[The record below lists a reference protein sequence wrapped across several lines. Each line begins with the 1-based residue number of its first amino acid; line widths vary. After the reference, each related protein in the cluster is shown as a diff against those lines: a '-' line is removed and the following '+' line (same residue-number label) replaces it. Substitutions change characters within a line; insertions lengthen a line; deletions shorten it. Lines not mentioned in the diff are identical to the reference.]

1 MRLVFSFLT
10 LSFFLFFKP
19 ADEKPIKEIIIN
31 GVAQGTTYHII
42 YFAADSIII
51 KAQVDSILTRIDSA
65 LSIYKPYSLISQF
78 NQSVNG
84 IAVDQHF
91 INVFNAS
98 LTTYKA
104 TGGLFDITV
113 EPLVEAWGFAAKHIT
128 EIPTSSKIDSL
139 LTCIGSVNLTLK
151 KNFLYKAKPC
161 IKIDVNGIAQGYSVD
176 VLADFLEQQG
186 IHNYLVELGG
196 EIRLKG
202 RKLPGNEKMKIGIE
216 SPPDDDMDDEIMQQ
230 VIELDSGAITT
241 SGNYRK
247 YYESN
252 GKKISHLIDPR
263 TGYSIQN
270 EMISATVYAKD
281 ATTADAYDNALM
293 VMGLD
298 SAMHFVEKRKD
309 LAAYFIYKRKDGT
322 VTDTASTKFYKLMHP

>member
-1 MRLVFSFLT
+1 MRLVFVVII
-10 LSFFLFFKP
+10 LSTFLFFKP
-19 ADEKPIKEIIIN
+19 ADKPAVKEIIID
-31 GVAQGTTYHII
+31 GFAQGTTYHII
-42 YFAADSIII
+42 YFAEDSVVKKIQLDSIMN
-51 KAQVDSILTRIDSA
+51 KIDSS
-65 LSIYKPYSLISQF
+65 LSIYKPYSLISLF
-78 NQSVNG
+78 NLSENG

-91 INVFNAS
+91 INVVQAS

-104 TGGLFDITV
+104 TNGIFDITV
-113 EPLVEAWGFAAKHIT
+113 APLTEAWGFAVKRGT
-128 EIPTSSKIDSL
+128 EIPGPEKIAALLGCVSSQ
-139 LTCIGSVNLTLK
+139 NLVLK
-151 KNFLYKAKPC
+151 GNYLSKLKPC
-161 IKIDVNGIAQGYSVD
+161 VKIDVNGIAQGYSVD
-176 VLADFLEQQG
+176 VLAAFLEQQG
-186 IHNYLVELGG
+186 INHYLVELGG

-202 RKLPGNEKMKIGIE
+202 RKLPGNEKLKVGIE
-216 SPPDDDMDDEIMQQ
+216 SPPDDEMDEEIIQQ

-281 ATTADAYDNALM
+281 ATTADAFDNALM
-293 VMGLD
+293 VMGVD
-298 SAMHFVEKRKD
+298 SALHFVEAKKE

-322 VTDTASTKFYKLMHP
+322 ITDTATSTFYKLLQ

>member
-1 MRLVFSFLT
+1 MRLVFAFII
-10 LSFFLFFKP
+10 LSAFLFFKP
-19 ADEKPIKEIIIN
+19 IDEKPVKEIIIN
-31 GVAQGTTYHII
+31 GLAQGTTYHII
-42 YFAADSIII
+42 YFAADSIIR
-51 KAQVDSILTRIDSA
+51 KAQIDSVLDKIDSS
-65 LSIYKPYSLISQF
+65 LSIYKPYSLISRF
-78 NQSVNG
+78 NQSNEG
-84 IAVDQHF
+84 ITVDQHF
-91 INVFNAS
+91 INVINSS

-113 EPLVEAWGFAAKHIT
+113 EPLVEAWGFATKHIT
-128 EIPTSSKIDSL
+128 EIPTATKIDSL
-139 LTCIGSVNLTLK
+139 LKCIGSNNLSLK
-151 KNFLYKAKPC
+151 KNFLHKSKPC
-161 IKIDVNGIAQGYSVD
+161 IKIDVNGIAQGYTVD
-176 VLADFLEQQG
+176 VLANFFELQG

-202 RKLPGNEKMKIGIE
+202 KKIPGNEKMKVGIE

-230 VIELDSGAITT
+230 VLKLDSGAITT

-281 ATTADAYDNALM
+281 ATTADAFDNALM

-322 VTDTASTKFYKLMHP
+322 VADTATTKFYRLMHP

>member
-1 MRLVFSFLT
+1 MRLVFSFILLT
-10 LSFFLFFKP
+10 TFCFLKP
-19 ADEKPIKEIIIN
+19 SDKTPREFIIT

-42 YFAADSIII
+42 YFATDSIV
-51 KAQVDSILTRIDSA
+51 KKSQFDSILNRLDSS
-65 LSIYKPYSLISQF
+65 LSIYKPYSLISKF
-78 NQSVNG
+78 NTAKKSLV
-84 IAVDQHF
+84 IDQHF
-91 INVFNAS
+91 INVINAS

-104 TGGLFDITV
+104 TNGLFDITV
-113 EPLVEAWGFAAKHIT
+113 EPLVEAWGFAAKHIDS
-128 EIPTSSKIDSL
+128 IPDSAKIKSL
-139 LTCIGSVNLTLK
+139 LKCIGSNNLSLN
-151 KNFLYKAKPC
+151 KNILSKSKPC

-176 VLADFLEQQG
+176 VIANFIEQQG
-186 IHNYLVELGG
+186 IENYLVELGG

-202 RKLPGNEKMKIGIE
+202 KKIPSNDKLKVGIE
-216 SPPDDDMDDEIMQQ
+216 SPTDDELEAGIMQQ

-281 ATTADAYDNALM
+281 ATTADAFDNALM
-293 VMGLD
+293 VMGID
-298 SAMHFVEKRKD
+298 SALHFTEARRD
-309 LAAYFIYKRKDGT
+309 IAAYFIYKKTDGSIA
-322 VTDTASTKFYKLMHP
+322 DTATTKFYKLMHP

>member
-1 MRLVFSFLT
+1 MRLVFSFILLAT
-10 LSFFLFFKP
+10 FCFLKP
-19 ADEKPIKEIIIN
+19 ADKAPREFIVN

-42 YFAADSIII
+42 YFATDSAI
-51 KAQVDSILTRIDSA
+51 KKSQFDSILNKLDSS
-65 LSIYKPYSLISQF
+65 LSIYKQYSLISKF
-78 NQSVNG
+78 NAAKKSLV
-84 IAVDQHF
+84 IDQHF
-91 INVFNAS
+91 INVVNAS

-104 TGGLFDITV
+104 TNGLFDITV
-113 EPLVEAWGFAAKHIT
+113 EPLVEAWGFAAKHIDS
-128 EIPTSSKIDSL
+128 IPDSAKINSL
-139 LTCIGSVNLTLK
+139 LKCIGSNNLSLK
-151 KNFLYKAKPC
+151 KNVLSKSKPC

-176 VLADFLEQQG
+176 VIANFIELQG
-186 IHNYLVELGG
+186 INNYLVELGG

-202 RKLPGNEKMKIGIE
+202 KKIPSNDKLKVGIE
-216 SPPDDDMDDEIMQQ
+216 SPTDDELEAGIMQQ

-281 ATTADAYDNALM
+281 ATTADAFDNALM
-293 VMGLD
+293 EMGID
-298 SAMHFVEKRKD
+298 SALHFTEARKD
-309 LAAYFIYKRKDGT
+309 IAAYFIYKKLDGT
-322 VTDTASTKFYKLMHP
+322 VADTATTGFYKLMHP